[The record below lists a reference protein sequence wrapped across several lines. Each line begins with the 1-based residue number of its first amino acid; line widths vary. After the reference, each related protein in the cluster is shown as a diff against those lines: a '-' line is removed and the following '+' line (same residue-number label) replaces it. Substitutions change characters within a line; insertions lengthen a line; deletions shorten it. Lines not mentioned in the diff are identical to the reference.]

1 MSKHKQILVKPVLD
15 VSTNSSQKINE
26 FFLKCTT
33 PNCKGWPIVT
43 DNVSGEILC
52 GSCGLVLEE
61 KSLETIS
68 SYAYDS
74 TDYLAKKNSGMG
86 SSLTMFDMNMTTIIS
101 DRDSLGNSLSRTA
114 KNDFHRLKM
123 LNTRSITSR
132 NKTLRAALLFLNM
145 LQMKLGM
152 PDSVTENS
160 AHLYRKA
167 MRSRMTVGRKS
178 KNLMCA
184 CVYASCK
191 QGGIP
196 RSILEISLTSNVGKK
211 EIARTYR
218 SLIEKFDLSIIPFSS
233 KEFLARI
240 ANEAQ
245 ISEKSKRRAL
255 EIISTAEETGL
266 ARGKHPKALAAA
278 SLYLACI
285 LNTEQKTQ
293 VEITKASGV
302 TSTTIRARYNDLKKL
317 CIESEDKD
325 NLQKTWQNK

>member
-1 MSKHKQILVKPVLD
+1 MSKHKQILVKPELG
-15 VSTNSSQKINE
+15 VSVSSSPKTNE
-26 FFLKCTT
+26 PFPKCIT

-68 SYAYDS
+68 PYVYDS
-74 TDYLAKKNSGMG
+74 TDYLTRKSSGMAN
-86 SSLTMFDMNMTTIIS
+86 SLTMFDMNMATIIS
-101 DRDSLGNSLSRTA
+101 DRDSMGNSLSRIA
-114 KNDFHRLKM
+114 KNEFHRLKM

-132 NKTLRAALLFLNM
+132 NKTLRSALLFLNM

-152 PDSVTENS
+152 PDSVAENS

-167 MRSRMTVGRKS
+167 MRARMTVGRKS

-196 RSILEISLTSNVGKK
+196 RSILEISLTSNIGRK

-218 SLIEKFDLSIIPFSS
+218 SLIAKFDLSIVPFGST
-233 KEFLARI
+233 EFLARI

-245 ISEKSKRRAL
+245 ISEKSKRTAL
-255 EIISTAEETGL
+255 EILCTAEETGL

-278 SLYLACI
+278 SLYLACV
-285 LNTEQKTQ
+285 LNAEQKTQ
-293 VEITKASGV
+293 AEITRASGV
-302 TSTTIRARYNDLKKL
+302 TSTTIRARYYDLKKL
-317 CIESEDKD
+317 YLESEGADG
-325 NLQKTWQNK
+325 L